1 MKRISFKDS
10 NGLNLTQ
17 MVLTGRKTMTRRIVT
32 LPDNWDSH
40 DVDIEFIE
48 LGDSLRYFLYNCKT
62 NEAPDIFPKYF
73 PGEFVAIQQA
83 YKDIATSDGT
93 HGYYKI
99 GEHHYPQYELSGAG
113 WNNKMFVR
121 ADLMP
126 HHIRIIDVHCE
137 WLQDISDEDCMREG
151 IEWLPDG
158 ARLKPYAFYDTQI
171 KTQDGYGWYRDYD
184 TPREA
189 FAALIDKVSGRGTWE
204 RNPIVWVYEF
214 ELVD

>member
-17 MVLTGRKTMTRRIVT
+17 MVLTGRKTMTRRNTRMYEIG
-32 LPDNWDSH
+32 
-40 DVDIEFIE
+40 DV
-48 LGDSLRYFLYNCKT
+48 
-62 NEAPDIFPKYF
+62 
-73 PGEFVAIQQA
+73 VAIQQA

-126 HHIRIIDVHCE
+126 HHIRITDVRCE
-137 WLQDISDEDCMREG
+137 RLQDISDEDCMREG
-151 IEWLPDG
+151 IVPIGKHAPLYE
-158 ARLKPYAFYDTQI
+158 YTY
-171 KTQDGYGWYRDYD
+171 YNDYLYYL

-189 FAALIDKVSGRGTWE
+189 FASLIDKVSGRGTWDK
-204 RNPIVWVYEF
+204 NPMVFVYEF